1 MSTISNPELRKPS
14 AFARLGALFCSRP
27 LLIAFGW
34 LNVGLGMVGA
44 ILPVMPTTVF
54 MLMALWA
61 FSKSSPRF
69 HRWLYTHPR
78 FGPVL
83 QDWQQERAIPGPA
96 KALALTVMAGASP
109 GLARPAPPLP
119 WCWWSQLDWGC
130 LRSGSLPGHGP
141 VARARRNSTDP
152 QTVDDPFWRRVL

>member
-1 MSTISNPELRKPS
+1 
-14 AFARLGALFCSRP
+14 

-83 QDWQQERAIPGPA
+83 QDWQQERAIPGPT
-96 KALALTVMAGASP
+96 KALALTMMAVSIAWLGASSAP
-109 GLARPAPPLP
+109 FAVVLVVSTGLGMLALWIVTPARP
-119 WCWWSQLDWGC
+119 G
-130 LRSGSLPGHGP
+130 
-141 VARARRNSTDP
+141 RARRNSTDP
-152 QTVDDPFWRRVL
+152 QTVDDPFWRRAL